1 LELRQIRYFIAICE
15 EGNMSRA
22 AARLF
27 VAQPSLSEQIHKLEQ
42 ELGLPL
48 FTRLPRR
55 LVLTPAGE
63 AFRLH
68 AARILEEV
76 DLVQTRI
83 DEVSAQSG
91 QKIRVGVL
99 PTLGNRLFPSVIAEF
114 RRSNP
119 GARIELREEISSL
132 SVKHLL
138 MDREI
143 DVGVIRLDGK
153 LASHLEASF
162 FLREPLVA
170 LVPPGHLLM
179 RSGEISLQ
187 EIADEPF
194 LTLKPGYGLREL
206 VLNVLKKAGV
216 TPNITVEVSQLDFLI
231 GLVEAKMG
239 LTILPKLAVA
249 RERNVKQLQIS
260 DRHAFRELYLVWRKD
275 IPRESKAP
283 LRKFIDILRTHAGH

>member
-27 VAQPSLSEQIHKLEQ
+27 VAQPSLSEQIRKLEQ
-42 ELGLPL
+42 ELRLPL
-48 FTRLPRR
+48 FVRLPRR

-63 AFRLH
+63 AFRIH

-99 PTLGNRLFPSVIAEF
+99 PTLGSRLFPSVIAEF
-114 RRSNP
+114 RRTNP
-119 GARIELREEISSL
+119 GARIELREEIDSR

-138 MDREI
+138 MEREI

-170 LVPPGHLLM
+170 LVPPGHLLA
-179 RSGEISLQ
+179 RRGEISLQ
-187 EIADEPF
+187 EIAEEPF

-206 VLNVLKKAGV
+206 VLNVLKAAGV

-231 GLVEAKMG
+231 GLVEARMG
-239 LTILPKLAVA
+239 LTILPQLAVA
-249 RERNVKQLQIS
+249 RERNVTQLQIS
-260 DRHAFRELYLVWRKD
+260 ERHAFRELYLVWRKD
-275 IPRESKAP
+275 VPRGSKAP
-283 LRKFIDILRTHAGH
+283 LRMFMDILRTHAGH

>member
-1 LELRQIRYFIAICE
+1 MELRQIRYFIAICD

-231 GLVEAKMG
+231 GLVEARMG
-239 LTILPKLAVA
+239 LTILPQLAVA
-249 RERNVKQLQIS
+249 RERNVTQLQIS

-275 IPRESKAP
+275 IPRGSKAP
-283 LRKFIDILRTHAGH
+283 LRMFMDILRTHARH

>member
-1 LELRQIRYFIAICE
+1 MELRQFRYFIAICQ

-27 VAQPSLSEQIHKLEQ
+27 VAQPSLSEQIRKLEQ

-48 FTRLPRR
+48 FVRLPRR

-63 AFRLH
+63 AFRIH
-68 AARILEEV
+68 AARILQEV

-114 RRSNP
+114 RRANP
-119 GARIELREEISSL
+119 GARIELREEVSSL

-138 MDREI
+138 TERDI
-143 DVGVIRLDGK
+143 DVGVIRLDGT

-170 LVPPGHLLM
+170 LLPPGHLLP

-187 EIADEPF
+187 EIAEEPF

-206 VLNVLKKAGV
+206 VLNVLKQAGV

-239 LTILPKLAVA
+239 LTILPRLAVA
-249 RERNVKQLQIS
+249 RERNVTQLQIS

-275 IPRESKAP
+275 IPRGSKAP
-283 LRKFIDILRTHAGH
+283 LRMFMDILRTHAGH

>member
-27 VAQPSLSEQIHKLEQ
+27 VAQPSLSEQIRKLEQ
-42 ELGLPL
+42 ELRLPL
-48 FTRLPRR
+48 FVRLPRR

-63 AFRLH
+63 AFRIH

-99 PTLGNRLFPSVIAEF
+99 PTLGSRLFPSVIAEF
-114 RRSNP
+114 RRTNP

-138 MDREI
+138 MEREI

-170 LVPPGHLLM
+170 LVPPGHLLA
-179 RSGEISLQ
+179 RSGEIRLQ
-187 EIADEPF
+187 EIAEEPF

-206 VLNVLKKAGV
+206 VLNVLKEAGV

-239 LTILPKLAVA
+239 LTILPQLAVA
-249 RERNVKQLQIS
+249 RERNLTQLQIS
-260 DRHAFRELYLVWRKD
+260 ERHAFRELYLVWRKD
-275 IPRESKAP
+275 IPRGSKAP
-283 LRKFIDILRTHAGH
+283 LRMFMDILRTHAGH

>member
-1 LELRQIRYFIAICE
+1 
-15 EGNMSRA
+15 MSRA
-22 AARLF
+22 AARLL
-27 VAQPSLSEQIHKLEQ
+27 VAQPSLSEQILKLEQ

-48 FTRLPRR
+48 FVRLPRR

-63 AFRLH
+63 AFRIH
-68 AARILEEV
+68 AARIVEEV
-76 DLVQTRI
+76 DLVQTHI

-114 RRSNP
+114 RRTNP

-138 MDREI
+138 MEREI

-170 LVPPGHLLM
+170 LVPPGHLLT

-187 EIADEPF
+187 EIAEEPF

-206 VLNVLKKAGV
+206 VLNVLKKSGV

-249 RERNVKQLQIS
+249 RERNVTQLQIS

-275 IPRESKAP
+275 IPRGSKAP
-283 LRKFIDILRTHAGH
+283 LRRFMDILRTHAGH

>member
-1 LELRQIRYFIAICE
+1 MELRQIRYFIAIYE

-22 AARLF
+22 AARLY
-27 VAQPSLSEQIHKLEQ
+27 VAQPSLSEQIRKLEQ

-48 FTRLPRR
+48 FVRLPRR

-63 AFRLH
+63 AFRIH

-76 DLVQTRI
+76 DLVQTHI

-99 PTLGNRLFPSVIAEF
+99 PTLGSRLFPSVIAEF
-114 RRSNP
+114 RRTNP

-138 MDREI
+138 VEREI

-170 LVPPGHLLM
+170 LVPPGHLLA

-187 EIADEPF
+187 EIAEEPF

-206 VLNVLKKAGV
+206 VLNVLKEAGV
-216 TPNITVEVSQLDFLI
+216 TPNITVELSQLDFLI

-239 LTILPKLAVA
+239 LTILPQLAVA
-249 RERNVKQLQIS
+249 RERSVTQLQIS

-283 LRKFIDILRTHAGH
+283 LRMFMDILRTHAGH